1 MNDPTDAGTA
11 GQMISITRDFDA
23 PREQLFR
30 AWLEPEEVAAW
41 YGPEH
46 MEAPVDRIRIEPRIG
61 GRWELTMVSPGD
73 GAEFSI
79 GYEIVELVE
88 PALIVLRSDPMPQ
101 MGMAEP
107 TVVRVELEEREGKT
121 RMSLSDGPYPSPGAD
136 RAEAGWQAAL
146 ENLSRRVAGVDRA
159 GGQ

>member
-1 MNDPTDAGTA
+1 
-11 GQMISITRDFDA
+11 
-23 PREQLFR
+23 
-30 AWLEPEEVAAW
+30 
-41 YGPEH
+41 
-46 MEAPVDRIRIEPRIG
+46 
-61 GRWELTMVSPGD
+61 
-73 GAEFSI
+73 
-79 GYEIVELVE
+79 
-88 PALIVLRSDPMPQ
+88 